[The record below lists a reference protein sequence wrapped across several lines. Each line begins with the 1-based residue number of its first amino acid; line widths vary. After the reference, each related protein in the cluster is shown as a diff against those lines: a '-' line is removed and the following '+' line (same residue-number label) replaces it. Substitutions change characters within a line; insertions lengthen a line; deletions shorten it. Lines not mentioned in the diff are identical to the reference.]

1 MSYVSPSL
9 PAIPDGRISQVRF
22 WPRPWRISKQEPSR
36 ETRDLNTGLPTPQ
49 RVPVYSCSCHGSMS
63 TACIQPCVW
72 VPSRSMA
79 AECPEP
85 LCQVQVLPAPGCLHE
100 TPRRALPLLHRSYG
114 LMRQTNLLPSYSVPP
129 IRRVFAGCCQSLLKI
144 GPSRRYLCNPSIGA
158 WTSTTGCLSGA
169 IVRFFPESYS
179 LSISQRTSAHPI
191 SRRNATSTANR
202 FSRRQSFHN
211 VQAPMVASPPGCTYR
226 AGSTSCGQPGR
237 LPHAMD

>member
-36 ETRDLNTGLPTPQ
+36 ETRDLNTGLHTPQ

-63 TACIQPCVW
+63 TACIQLCVW

-114 LMRQTNLLPSYSVPP
+114 LMRQTNLLPSYSVP
-129 IRRVFAGCCQSLLKI
+129 LLD
-144 GPSRRYLCNPSIGA
+144 GSSQVV
-158 WTSTTGCLSGA
+158 TSPCWMLALPDVVSACLSLDA
-169 IVRFFPESYS
+169 WPH
-179 LSISQRTSAHPI
+179 TP
-191 SRRNATSTANR
+191 
-202 FSRRQSFHN
+202 
-211 VQAPMVASPPGCTYR
+211 ASPRCLCPFLPRGLRPSPRFDGVGSPAPSVGRSFFMMIFLTRPICIGLLCFVGVIL
-226 AGSTSCGQPGR
+226 AGSIYSTFKNKRGMLASD
-237 LPHAMD
+237 AEA